1 MKMTDDTL
9 EGIVSSYISEC
20 RDYLENEVG
29 RKRSLAY
36 DYYWGKPFGN
46 EQEGRSQVISQDVAQ
61 IIDSAVPAI
70 VKTFVA
76 TDRAVEFT
84 PRNAEDVEGAEQ
96 ATDLCNYVFFSQN
109 NGFQLVHDCVKDGLL
124 QITGMF
130 RWYWDKEEQVSEET
144 YMGLD
149 EGSWTMLLSDPN
161 VEVIGH
167 SAMPMQGPAGPDGP
181 DGQAQVMVLHNA
193 KVRKK
198 KEAGKVKVC
207 VVPPE
212 EQLIS
217 PSARTM
223 DVDEH
228 RFIGILTRKTKS
240 ELLEMGYSEADI
252 ADCGPA
258 DSSTL
263 TSEERQSRRDR
274 LQSVTD
280 LFDSNSADPSQTVY
294 DYAETYVLVDFD
306 GDGLAER
313 RRVCVCGTKVLHNEV
328 VDHIPLAYW
337 TPKIMPHEPI
347 GMSMAEEVMDIQ
359 YTKSMLWRNSFDSL
373 YLSVHPRMSVVEGQ
387 VNLDDVLTV
396 RPGGIIR
403 MNQPGMVTPVEI
415 PFVGQQA
422 FPMIEYLDAEGEAR
436 TGVSRLFQGLDP
448 NAINKTATGVNAL
461 MNAAQARIELTSRS
475 FAECAFKPLFKG
487 IIYLLQQSQMEPLAT
502 RLRNKFVSV
511 DPRVWSNEYDMAV
524 NVGLGTGTKDQQLQH
539 LMALGMDLQA
549 IGASPFAQQL
559 MDAKKVF
566 NYVEKKAE
574 LMGFK
579 DASIFVNYPEGTQ
592 PPQPPKPPEVQVAEI
607 EAQTSM
613 QKGQMEMQ
621 GKQGELQAK
630 GQQDAQRMQMEA
642 AFKERELQQTAALER
657 YKADLKAQTE
667 IQIATIRAQVD
678 AQRDFNRPVV
688 NG

>member
-1 MKMTDDTL
+1 
-9 EGIVSSYISEC
+9 
-20 RDYLENEVG
+20 
-29 RKRSLAY
+29 
-36 DYYWGKPFGN
+36 
-46 EQEGRSQVISQDVAQ
+46 
-61 IIDSAVPAI
+61 
-70 VKTFVA
+70 
-76 TDRAVEFT
+76 
-84 PRNAEDVEGAEQ
+84 
-96 ATDLCNYVFFSQN
+96 
-109 NGFQLVHDCVKDGLL
+109 
-124 QITGMF
+124 
-130 RWYWDKEEQVSEET
+130 
-144 YMGLD
+144 
-149 EGSWTMLLSDPN
+149 
-161 VEVIGH
+161 
-167 SAMPMQGPAGPDGP
+167 
-181 DGQAQVMVLHNA
+181 
-193 KVRKK
+193 
-198 KEAGKVKVC
+198 
-207 VVPPE
+207 
-212 EQLIS
+212 
-217 PSARTM
+217 
-223 DVDEH
+223 
-228 RFIGILTRKTKS
+228 
-240 ELLEMGYSEADI
+240 
-252 ADCGPA
+252 
-258 DSSTL
+258 
-263 TSEERQSRRDR
+263 
-274 LQSVTD
+274 
-280 LFDSNSADPSQTVY
+280 
-294 DYAETYVLVDFD
+294 
-306 GDGLAER
+306 
-313 RRVCVCGTKVLHNEV
+313 
-328 VDHIPLAYW
+328 
-337 TPKIMPHEPI
+337 
-347 GMSMAEEVMDIQ
+347 
-359 YTKSMLWRNSFDSL
+359 
-373 YLSVHPRMSVVEGQ
+373 
-387 VNLDDVLTV
+387 
-396 RPGGIIR
+396 
-403 MNQPGMVTPVEI
+403 
-415 PFVGQQA
+415 
-422 FPMIEYLDAEGEAR
+422 MIEYLDAEGEAR

-579 DASIFVNYPEGTQ
+579 DASIFVNNPEGTQ